1 MIWLMPY
8 VGHSMLRGPLERSCW
23 HQRVPV
29 LTCLLTMRNEGWH
42 SRQKLVVFKLR
53 KIKLDHESS
62 AVISWASAV
71 ESKPLGTQAAFGC
84 EASVFTQSAS

>member
-1 MIWLMPY
+1 MIWPMPY
-8 VGHSMLRGPLERSCW
+8 VWHSMLHGPLERSCW

-29 LTCLLTMRNEGWH
+29 LTCLLTMRNEEGH
-42 SRQKLVVFKLR
+42 SSQKLVVFKLR

-71 ESKPLGTQAAFGC
+71 ESKPLGTQAAPVC
-84 EASVFTQSAS
+84 EASVFTLGAG